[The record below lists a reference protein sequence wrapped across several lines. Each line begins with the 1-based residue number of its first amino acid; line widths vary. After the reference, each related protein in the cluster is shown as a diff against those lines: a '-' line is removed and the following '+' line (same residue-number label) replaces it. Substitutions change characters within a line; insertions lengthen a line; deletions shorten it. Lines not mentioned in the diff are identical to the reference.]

1 MQLSRVLATTL
12 LLLIITMTTESRAT
26 TYLLTANS
34 QPCGGSIETIFV
46 QIYTCRPSLSLV
58 VKLERAQ
65 KSRVLLRERVRNS
78 NYQKY
83 INFKVPPVTVDTAAS
98 ISLVIKGRFTF
109 LNKTTKILI
118 KRPAQLTL
126 IETDKPIY
134 KPGQTIKF
142 RIVSLDSNFFTHNQ
156 MFPTIAVQ
164 DPNSNLIGQWLNK
177 STSDGFLDL
186 TYPMS
191 PEAPQGFYIIT
202 AWNERNE
209 PTRQDFEIKEYVLP
223 KFEVTVHVPPVITI
237 LDTKVTLK
245 VCAKYTYGKP
255 VMGSVTAVV
264 CRKSYRFWRFAPGP
278 AQNAD
283 ICKTYTMK
291 TDRTGCGS
299 HNIDLSDFALNSP
312 QYEDTISI
320 HAELEELGTGVVLSG
335 SGSMSVTSEIFT
347 LTFVDAIDVFKP
359 GMAYKGQI
367 KVTGPDSAPVKNE
380 PVYLVVRYAEN
391 KNKTQTLVTNNNGV
405 AHFSF
410 DTQPWGSYPA
420 SIEARYHK
428 GEDPVGFVVTVR
440 RPTYSPVSLWLQPF
454 YSKSRHFLELQR
466 PLVAFCEREAIVH
479 VRYIIHGRALEP
491 HQKSLDFF
499 YMVMSQG
506 RTAQTGRLSV
516 ALDPHRE
523 NRGKFSIVLS
533 HPNTLAPVAQVLVF
547 TLLPNGDMVADSM
560 NFPIELTLKNKVYL
574 EFSSSEEVPG
584 LNVFLTLKAHPGSLC
599 SVRAID
605 ESLLLLRPEK
615 ELNAKSVYNMLPVQ
629 ALSGYPY
636 GTEDEP
642 PNICPFQPPM
652 MEAVVRS
659 RMFVPGRKPV
669 FPIRNGKVDIYNVF
683 KDVGVKIL
691 SNADIRKPYKCQGPL
706 PFMRPLNMAVAKANV
721 PPAQFESAQS
731 QPVSRVRK
739 YFPETWLW
747 ELVAVGET
755 GVTRVSKTVPDTIT
769 TWEGGAFCTS
779 PVGFGVAPKVNFTT
793 FQPFFVSLTLPY
805 SIVRGEVFTLKAT
818 VFNYLPS
825 CIMVKATLAHSEQFS
840 AQSCVGCVYTHC
852 LCSGDSW
859 TFTWVIKPPALGEVP
874 IRVHAEAVQTSE
886 LCENQVPIVPEK
898 GSVDTVEQTL
908 LVVAEG
914 TKQTNSY
921 NELLCS
927 RGGAVER
934 TVTLKLPE
942 VIVDG
947 SATAS
952 VSVLGDLMGRALQN
966 LDNLLAMPYGCGE
979 QNMLLFAPD
988 IFILEYL
995 DSSGQMTPTI
1005 KTKATSFLLSGYQRE
1020 LTYKHTDGSYSA
1032 FGMSDRSGNTWLTA
1046 FVMKSFQ
1053 HAKRYIFIDQTVI
1066 NQARSWLGNEQ
1077 LPNGCFA
1084 SVGHLFHLDMQG
1096 GVNDNVTLTAYVTA
1110 ALMEAG
1116 NHSSDPIVA
1125 NGLNYLRNTY
1135 ASVNSIYTIAL
1146 LSYTF
1151 TLAGD
1156 HAMRSTLLS
1165 RLNQHAVV
1173 TVDGRHWSSGSGGAV
1188 THPLDVE
1195 TTSYVL
1201 LAVLSGPPL
1210 APFDLGYSASIVHWL
1225 GQQQNAYGGFASTQ
1239 DTVVALQALA
1249 KYSTVTYSPTGVIAV
1264 TVTSPSGSMIQ
1275 FTVNQSNRLLYQQ
1288 AQLQQVTGEYRLT
1301 AAGHGC
1307 VFVQFTQHY
1316 NIPPP
1321 KDVSSLSISTSTT
1334 GNCSV
1339 PVPMVKVSVTVRY
1352 NGARERTNMVAIEFK
1367 LLSGFSLV
1375 KVSGTVKRVDQHDG
1389 VVVIYLDGLKKGEPQ
1404 TYTLIIQ
1411 QDVPVQNLKPAV
1423 VKVYDYYQPSDH
1435 VVTEYNSPCH

>member
-12 LLLIITMTTESRAT
+12 LLLIITMTTALPAT
-26 TYLLTANS
+26 TYLLSVNS
-34 QPCGGSIETIFV
+34 RPYGGSTEV
-46 QIYTCRPSLSLV
+46 LCLQIYTWRPLLSV
-58 VKLERAQ
+58 VVNLEHNNETIT
-65 KSRVLLRERVRNS
+65 LLSE
-78 NYQKY
+78 QFIEHKFHQC
-83 INFKVPPVTVDTAAS
+83 IDFQVPVVTVDTDAS
-98 ISLVIKGRFTF
+98 VSLEIHERFTHI
-109 LNKTTKILI
+109 NKTTKILI

-156 MFPTIAVQ
+156 TFPTIAVQ
-164 DPNSNLIGQWLNK
+164 DPNSNRIGQWLNM
-177 STSDGFLDL
+177 STFNGFLDL
-186 TYPMS
+186 SYPIN
-191 PEAPQGFYIIT
+191 PEAAEGSYAIT
-202 AWNERNE
+202 AWNEWNE
-209 PTRQDFEIKEYVLP
+209 PITRDFEIKDYVLP
-223 KFEVTVHVPPVITI
+223 KFEVTVDVPPVITI

-245 VCAKYTYGKP
+245 VCAMYTYGKP

-264 CRKSYRFWRFAPGP
+264 CRKSYRFWWLAPGP
-278 AQNAD
+278 VQLPD
-283 ICKTYTMK
+283 ICKTYTMR

-299 HNIDLSDFALNSP
+299 HNIHLSDFALNSP
-312 QYEDTISI
+312 QYEDTISV

-335 SGSMSVTSEIFT
+335 SGSMSVTSDIVT
-347 LTFVDAIDVFKP
+347 LTFEDTADVFKP
-359 GMAYKGQI
+359 GMAYEGKI

-391 KNKTQTLVTNNNGV
+391 KNKTRTLVTNNNGV

-428 GEDPVGFVVTVR
+428 EEDPVSFVVTVR
-440 RPTYSPVSLWLQPF
+440 SPTYPPVSLWLQPF
-454 YSKSRHFLELQR
+454 YSKSRSFLELQS
-466 PLVAFCEREAIVH
+466 PFVEFCAREAIAEAH
-479 VRYIIHGRALEP
+479 YIIHGRALEP
-491 HQKSLDFF
+491 HQKTLDFF
-499 YMVMSQG
+499 YIVISRGHIAQQG
-506 RTAQTGRLSV
+506 CLSV
-516 ALDPHRE
+516 DVDPEGE
-523 NRGKFSIVLS
+523 NKGKLSIVLPR
-533 HPNTLAPVAQVLVF
+533 PNTLAPVAQVLVF
-547 TLLPNGDMVADSM
+547 TLLPNGDVLADSM
-560 NFPIELTLKNKVYL
+560 DFHIQLTLKNKVHL

-584 LNVFLTLKAHPGSLC
+584 LDVFLTLKAHPGSLC

-615 ELNAKSVYNMLPVQ
+615 DLTIESVYDMLPVQ
-629 ALSGYPY
+629 EWLGYPY
-636 GTEDEP
+636 GTEDDP
-642 PNICPFQPPM
+642 PNTCLFRPHIMEPLVKPRESGPFL
-652 MEAVVRS
+652 
-659 RMFVPGRKPV
+659 PV
-669 FPIRNGKVDIYNVF
+669 LYGKVDAYNVF
-683 KDVGVKIL
+683 RDAGIKII
-691 SNADIRKPYKCQGPL
+691 SNGNIRKPSPFCRGREPMFFIEKELPKPL
-706 PFMRPLNMAVAKANV
+706 A
-721 PPAQFESAQS
+721 AQS
-731 QPVSRVRK
+731 QSGSRVRK
-739 YFPETWLW
+739 YFPETWIW
-747 ELVAVGET
+747 DLVLVGESGLM
-755 GVTRVSKTVPDTIT
+755 GVNKTVPDTIT

-793 FQPFFVSLTLPY
+793 FQPFFVSLILPY

-825 CIMVKATLAHSEQFS
+825 CIMVKATLAHSQQFS

-852 LCSGDSW
+852 LCSGDSH
-859 TFTWVIKPPALGEVP
+859 TFTWVIIPSVLGEVR
-874 IRVHAEAVQTSE
+874 IRVHAEAVQTSV

-898 GSVDTVEQTL
+898 GSVDTVQQTL

-921 NELLCS
+921 NELLCT
-927 RGGAVER
+927 RGGTVER
-934 TVTLKLPE
+934 TVMLRLPE
-942 VIVDG
+942 VYVVG

-995 DSSGQMTPTI
+995 DSSGQLTPTI
-1005 KTKATSFLLSGYQRE
+1005 RTKATSFLLSGYQRE

-1032 FGMSDRSGNTWLTA
+1032 FGMSDSSGNTWLTA

-1066 NQARSWLGNEQ
+1066 DQARSWLANEQ

-1125 NGLNYLRNTY
+1125 NGLNYLRSAY
-1135 ASVNSIYTIAL
+1135 ASVTSIYTIAL

-1151 TLAGD
+1151 TLARD

-1210 APFDLGYSASIVHWL
+1210 ATFDLGYSASIVHWL
-1225 GQQQNAYGGFASTQ
+1225 GQQQNAFGGFASTQ
-1239 DTVVALQALA
+1239 
-1249 KYSTVTYSPTGVIAV
+1249 VTHH
-1264 TVTSPSGSMIQ
+1264 TSPVGFASTQVMHTTPHLWGSP
-1275 FTVNQSNRLLYQQ
+1275 L
-1288 AQLQQVTGEYRLT
+1288 
-1301 AAGHGC
+1301 H
-1307 VFVQFTQHY
+1307 
-1316 NIPPP
+1316 
-1321 KDVSSLSISTSTT
+1321 
-1334 GNCSV
+1334 
-1339 PVPMVKVSVTVRY
+1339 
-1352 NGARERTNMVAIEFK
+1352 RT
-1367 LLSGFSLV
+1367 L
-1375 KVSGTVKRVDQHDG
+1375 
-1389 VVVIYLDGLKKGEPQ
+1389 
-1404 TYTLIIQ
+1404 
-1411 QDVPVQNLKPAV
+1411 
-1423 VKVYDYYQPSDH
+1423 
-1435 VVTEYNSPCH
+1435 